1 MKEMCAYISN
11 KFGTIMTIF
20 FTMKLMRNYN
30 SYLHEEPFIKC
41 IILIFIFIIL
51 LKLFG
56 EMVER
61 NSTEK

>member
-30 SYLHEEPFIKC
+30 SYLHEEPFIKMYYLN
-41 IILIFIFIIL
+41 IYFHYFI
-51 LKLFG
+51 
-56 EMVER
+56 
-61 NSTEK
+61 